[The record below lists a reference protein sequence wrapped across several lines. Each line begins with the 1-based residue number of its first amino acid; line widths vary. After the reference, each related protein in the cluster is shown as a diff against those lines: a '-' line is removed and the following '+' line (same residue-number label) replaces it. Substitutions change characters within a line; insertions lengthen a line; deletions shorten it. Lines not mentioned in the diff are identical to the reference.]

1 MLIKIEMKPVVT
13 LNQFLDGRIKA
24 QRPPIRYDKL
34 VLEAEALVLQNG
46 CTFGSGEGDC
56 LINLFVSQILPQQTI
71 RGDTITS
78 FFNYIA
84 RSYKTPN
91 FVSVQSYR
99 MLFKECSNSLTRHF
113 KIAARLV
120 YLLTNILHHRSAA
133 ILSFPNP
140 LDEIA
145 CLFKTLATICFM
157 ESGSVT
163 SNHSL
168 IKTVFSFY
176 MTLPTRLQ
184 SICPLL
190 WTSYISLDSLPCR
203 VLTITLL
210 SSAYDEHRSRP
221 HQWQTLQADQHVIA
235 STPYSDHPGD
245 TAAILALK
253 ALSSYFRGA
262 EQCMAAAEC
271 SRADRLNYTPY
282 SQLLGSSLVNFY
294 GLLESCFHEIMK
306 SSNQSSEFVAAYL
319 SMFRLFWTT
328 VSPSKLNLDISFIL
342 AYTENPPA
350 GFRWTS
356 ILSMAG
362 SVLSGMKREILRRNY
377 VPSKDSDVLI
387 PLVQSQ
393 IPLFITVSR
402 RVLTLLESIGSDI
415 TVEHE
420 KELFMSVEY
429 LATFFGIFPVIGHFA
444 ELFPFI
450 PSLKICFT
458 EDGTNIPLS
467 VLQRLT
473 LHDPHEYGTRLSTTS
488 WLDCQLCSY
497 FSSAVTVDLL
507 HILNITS
514 FTASGEPVSQQEYTA
529 ERDIT
534 DTFMGCRGHRKKQH
548 QAVAIVPTAPS
559 QDNIFSASQP
569 YLFVH
574 ALIRNELAAA
584 TQAGAVSI
592 TKEMPFSFLNSA
604 LDEVLGT
611 LIMDQLLTCSI
622 FLLNN
627 AADID
632 TLLRGMELL
641 CLLSKFPLYYLE
653 ELPVADMLN
662 IFQLSLR
669 AVNICIKAW
678 PSFQSTIAT
687 LAQGDEKAFSMKL
700 IDLFAH
706 AVSSYCHLLESDVIS
721 KELSRDEEELAID
734 REATML
740 ISTLLSHSNYPTKV
754 HCKVVIGIM
763 ALLRRH
769 ETPTDAQRVL
779 QGSDLLLLSL
789 KFCQNQNRL
798 QGYMIRVIRFLFM
811 RINLEAIQTN
821 SILGL
826 PLNTTLYCILDGL
839 TGRDRICFN
848 SISSLNALFTR
859 LGELDFSNASSETI
873 SQRDDMVSRTITQ
886 LASQSFSKRITPA
899 NGGIVIQLITLLESI
914 FSGEYLKNFNPNVL
928 ELIFYLAVYLSNII
942 PQLQQYQKEAKR
954 HLRKLII
961 SLAVG
966 LFGKNVPDPPKSAIT
981 ILSNYRPILLE
992 HLAADQTTLSFH
1004 LHDAQKRVDRLQTPS
1019 CLEHSQLRTTEGI
1032 QLSPISEEKLAQ
1044 LDSCSIR
1051 ATATDTDRAT
1061 ATKSLARI
1069 KARYDTC
1076 SAMIARLYEILGI
1089 AEGTVLEL

>member
-1 MLIKIEMKPVVT
+1 MKPVIT
-13 LNQFLDGRIKA
+13 LNQFLDDRIKA
-24 QRPPIRYDKL
+24 QRPPTRYDKL
-34 VLEAEALVLQNG
+34 MLEAEALVLQNG
-46 CTFGSGEGDC
+46 CTFGPGEGDC
-56 LINLFVSQILPQQTI
+56 LINLFVSQILSQQTI

-84 RSYKTPN
+84 QSYKIPN
-91 FVSVQSYR
+91 FVSFQSYR
-99 MLFKECSNSLTRHF
+99 ILFKECSNSLTRHF
-113 KIAARLV
+113 KIAARLI

-133 ILSFPNP
+133 ILSFPNL

-145 CLFKTLATICFM
+145 CLFKTLATICFT
-157 ESGSVT
+157 ENGAIT
-163 SNHSL
+163 TNHSL

-184 SICPLL
+184 SICPFL
-190 WTSYISLDSLPCR
+190 WTNYISLDSLPCR
-203 VLTITLL
+203 MLTITLL
-210 SSAYDEHRSRP
+210 SAYGECRSRT
-221 HQWQTLQADQHVIA
+221 HQQHLPQVDQHVIA
-235 STPYSDHPGD
+235 STSHSDHLGD

-253 ALSSYFRGA
+253 ALSSYLRGA

-294 GLLESCFHEIMK
+294 GLLESCFREIME
-306 SSNQSSEFVAAYL
+306 SSDLSPEFVTAYL

-328 VSPSKLNLDISFIL
+328 VSPSKLHLDISFIL
-342 AYTENPPA
+342 LHTEGPLA
-350 GFRWTS
+350 ESRWTF

-362 SVLSGMKREILRRNY
+362 SVLSGLKREILRRNY
-377 VPSKDSDVLI
+377 VPSKDSNVLI

-402 RVLTLLESIGSDI
+402 KVLSLLDSIGSDA
-415 TVEHE
+415 TVECE
-420 KELFMSVEY
+420 QELFASVEY

-458 EDGTNIPLS
+458 EDGANIPLS
-467 VLQRLT
+467 VLRRLT
-473 LHDPHEYGTRLSTTS
+473 LHDPHDGGTRLSNIS

-497 FSSAVTVDLL
+497 FGSAVTVDLL
-507 HILNITS
+507 HVLNITS
-514 FTASGEPVSQQEYTA
+514 FTASGEPISQQDYTV

-534 DTFMGCRGHRKKQH
+534 DTFMGCHGHRKKQH
-548 QAVAIVPTAPS
+548 QAVAIVPTTPS
-559 QDNIFSASQP
+559 QDNTFSASQP

-574 ALIRNELAAA
+574 ALIRNELLVA
-584 TQAGAVSI
+584 TQTGAVSI

-611 LIMDQLLTCSI
+611 LIMDQLLMCSI
-622 FLLNN
+622 FLLKN
-627 AADID
+627 AADVD
-632 TLLRGMELL
+632 TLLKGMEVL

-653 ELPVADMLN
+653 ELPVADMFN

-669 AVNICIKAW
+669 AVDICIKAW

-687 LAQGDEKAFSMKL
+687 LAQGDEKAFSTRL
-700 IDLFAH
+700 VDLFAH
-706 AVSSYCHLLESDVIS
+706 SVSSYCHLLESDVIS

-734 REATML
+734 REATTL

-769 ETPTDAQRVL
+769 ESSADAQRVL

-798 QGYMIRVIRFLFM
+798 QGYMIRIIRFLFM
-811 RINLEAIQTN
+811 RITLEAIQTN

-839 TGRDRICFN
+839 MGRDRICFN

-859 LGELDFSNASSETI
+859 LGELDFNEASSETI
-873 SQRDDMVSRTITQ
+873 SQKNDMVSRTITQ
-886 LASQSFSKRITPA
+886 LASQSFFNRITPA
-899 NGGIVIQLITLLESI
+899 NGGIVIQLITLLGSI

-928 ELIFYLAVYLSNII
+928 ELIFNLAVYLSSII
-942 PQLQQYQKEAKR
+942 SQLQQYQKEAKR
-954 HLRKLII
+954 HLRKLVI
-961 SLAVG
+961 SLAIG
-966 LFGKNVPDPPKSAIT
+966 LFGKDAPDPPKSAIT
-981 ILSNYRPILLE
+981 ILSNHRPILLE

-1004 LHDAQKRVDRLQTPS
+1004 LHDAQKRVDRLQTSS
-1019 CLEHSQLRTTEGI
+1019 CLEHSYSGTVEDT
-1032 QLSPISEEKLAQ
+1032 QLSPISEEKLEQ
-1044 LDSCSIR
+1044 LGLCSIR
-1051 ATATDTDRAT
+1051 ATATDIDRAT
-1061 ATKSLARI
+1061 AMKSLARI
-1069 KARYDTC
+1069 KARYNIC
-1076 SAMIARLYEILGI
+1076 SAMITRLYEILGI
-1089 AEGTVLEL
+1089 AEGTILEL